1 MEEIMKLEEKFINKY
16 LKMKN
21 NIIKKLIFTL
31 IGIIAISCNNDKE
44 LEIQNL
50 EVKLT
55 NNIERVEPPNWW
67 IGMKTR
73 DLQLLVYGKNISDYV
88 PLINSSNVKLV
99 STEKVKNQNYLFL
112 NISISEKA
120 EPESIEINFLNDNV
134 IVDKYEFSLL
144 DRKENASEVVGFNN
158 SDVMYL
164 ITPDRYVNGD
174 PENDDIAYMYERP
187 NRDDNRG
194 LHGGDIQGI
203 INQLDYI
210 EEMGFTTIWLNPVL
224 ENNMKRSSYHGYS
237 ITDYYKID
245 PRFGTNELFLELSQ
259 KAKKR
264 GIKFVMD
271 IIPNHCGSEHWF
283 FKDPPMEDW
292 INNQSG
298 FKQTNHRR
306 ETIQDIHASEIDK
319 KDHIDGWFVETM
331 PDLNQKNQ
339 KMSTYLIQNTLWWI
353 EYAEL
358 SGIRVDT
365 YPYSDKDFMS
375 DWTYV
380 VMDEY
385 PNFNIVG
392 EEWSDNPSLISYWQ
406 KNKVN
411 HDGYVSYLPTLMDF
425 PLQISFVEALND
437 DFGWGKG
444 FVKPYRTLANDF
456 VYPNPNN
463 LLIFPDNHDMARF
476 YTQVNNDLDLFKMGI
491 VYYST
496 MRGIPQFYYGT
507 EILMNSNE
515 NPGDHGLIRTE
526 FPGGWPDHLKNAFT
540 GDGLS
545 KDEKQ
550 TQLFFKE
557 LLNWRKNNK
566 VIHKGKLIQFSPK
579 ENGVYSFFRVFE
591 GQLVWVI
598 FNRNNSSRIIDTS
611 RFKELISNKEFG
623 YDVLNKKRVS
633 IINSIEIDKKSA
645 LIIEIE

>member
-1 MEEIMKLEEKFINKY
+1 
-16 LKMKN
+16 MKN

-112 NISISEKA
+112 NISISENA
-120 EPESIEINFLNDNV
+120 EPESIEIYFLNDNV

-144 DRKENASEVVGFNN
+144 ERKENASEVVGFNN

-237 ITDYYKID
+237 TTDYYKID

-298 FKQTNHRR
+298 FKQTSHRR

>member
-1 MEEIMKLEEKFINKY
+1 MKLEEKFINKY

-112 NISISEKA
+112 NISISENA

-144 DRKENASEVVGFNN
+144 ERKDNASELVGFNN

-174 PENDDIAYMYERP
+174 PENDDIEYMYERP

-237 ITDYYKID
+237 TTDYYKID

-298 FKQTNHRR
+298 FKQTSHRR

>member
-1 MEEIMKLEEKFINKY
+1 MKLEEKFINKY

-112 NISISEKA
+112 NISISENA

-144 DRKENASEVVGFNN
+144 ERKDNASEVVGFNN

-237 ITDYYKID
+237 TTDYYKID

-264 GIKFVMD
+264 GIKLVMD
-271 IIPNHCGSEHWF
+271 MIPNHCGSEHWF

-298 FKQTNHRR
+298 FKQTSHRR

>member
-1 MEEIMKLEEKFINKY
+1 
-16 LKMKN
+16 MKN

-237 ITDYYKID
+237 TTDYYKID

-292 INNQSG
+292 FNNQSG
-298 FKQTNHRR
+298 FKQTSHRR

-507 EILMNSNE
+507 EILMNSDE

>member
-1 MEEIMKLEEKFINKY
+1 MKLEEKFINKY

-21 NIIKKLIFTL
+21 SVKKNWIYIL
-31 IGIIAISCNNDKE
+31 IGLFIISCDNDKRS
-44 LEIQNL
+44 EIQNL

-88 PLINSSNVKLV
+88 PVINSSNVKLV
-99 STEKVKNQNYLFL
+99 LTEKVKNQNYLFL
-112 NISISEKA
+112 NISISENA
-120 EPESIEINFLNDNV
+120 EPEDIEINFLNDNV

-144 DRKENASEVVGFNN
+144 ERKENASKVVGFNN

-174 PENDDIAYMYERP
+174 PENDDIEYMYERP
-187 NRDDNRG
+187 NRDNNRG

-203 INQLDYI
+203 INNLDYI
-210 EEMGFTTIWLNPVL
+210 EDLGFTTIWLNPVL
-224 ENNMKRSSYHGYS
+224 ENNMKKSSYHGYS
-237 ITDYYKID
+237 TTDYYKVD
-245 PRFGTNELFLELSQ
+245 PRFGTNELFKELSL
-259 KAKKR
+259 KSKEK
-264 GIKFVMD
+264 GIKLVMD
-271 IIPNHCGSEHWF
+271 MIPNHCGSEHWF
-283 FKDPPMEDW
+283 FKDPPMDDW
-292 INNQSG
+292 INNQSK
-298 FKQTNHRR
+298 FKQTSHRR

-319 KDHIDGWFVETM
+319 EEHVDGWFVETM

-375 DWTYV
+375 DWTYA

-425 PLQISFVEALND
+425 PLQMSFVEALND
-437 DFGWGKG
+437 DFSWGKG
-444 FVKPYRTLANDF
+444 FVKPYRTLATDF

-491 VYYST
+491 IYYST

-507 EILMNSNE
+507 EILMNSDE

-526 FPGGWPDHLKNAFT
+526 FPGGWPDHSKNAFT

-579 ENGVYSFFRVFE
+579 ENGIYSFFRVLDNK
-591 GQLVWVI
+591 LVWVI

-633 IINSIEIDKKSA
+633 IKNSIEIDKKSA

>member
-1 MEEIMKLEEKFINKY
+1 MKLEEKFINKY

-237 ITDYYKID
+237 TTDYYKID

-292 INNQSG
+292 FNNQSG
-298 FKQTNHRR
+298 FKQTSHRR

-507 EILMNSNE
+507 EILMNSDE

>member
-1 MEEIMKLEEKFINKY
+1 
-16 LKMKN
+16 MKN

-237 ITDYYKID
+237 TTDYYKID

-507 EILMNSNE
+507 EILMNSDK

-526 FPGGWPDHLKNAFT
+526 FPGGWPDHSKNAFT

-545 KDEKQ
+545 FKERQ

-557 LLNWRKNNK
+557 ILNWRKDNE
-566 VIHKGKLIQFSPK
+566 VIHNGKLIQFAPK
-579 ENGVYSFFRVFE
+579 DEIYSFFRILDDK
-591 GQLVWVI
+591 LVWVI
-598 FNRNNSSRIIDTS
+598 FNRNDSSKKLNTA
-611 RFKELISNKEFG
+611 RFEELILDKEFG
-623 YDVLNKKRVS
+623 FDVLNKKRIS
-633 IINSIEIDKKSA
+633 ISEDIILEKKSA

>member
-1 MEEIMKLEEKFINKY
+1 MKLEEKFINKY

-144 DRKENASEVVGFNN
+144 DRKENASELVGFNN

-237 ITDYYKID
+237 TTDYYKID

>member
-1 MEEIMKLEEKFINKY
+1 MKLEEKFINKY

-21 NIIKKLIFTL
+21 SVNKNWIYIL
-31 IGIIAISCNNDKE
+31 IGLFIISCDNDKKS
-44 LEIQNL
+44 EIQNL

-55 NNIERVEPPNWW
+55 NNIERVEPPSWW

-88 PLINSSNVKLV
+88 PVINSSNVKLV

-112 NISISEKA
+112 NISISENA
-120 EPESIEINFLNDNV
+120 EPEDIEINFLNEDIV
-134 IVDKYEFSLL
+134 VDKYKFSLL
-144 DRKENASEVVGFNN
+144 ERKENASEVVGFNN

-174 PENDDIAYMYERP
+174 PENDDIEYMYERP
-187 NRDDNRG
+187 NRDNNRG

-203 INQLDYI
+203 INNLDYI
-210 EEMGFTTIWLNPVL
+210 EDLGFTTIWLNPVL
-224 ENNMKRSSYHGYS
+224 ENNMKKSSYHGYS
-237 ITDYYKID
+237 TTDYYKVD
-245 PRFGTNELFLELSQ
+245 PRFGTNKLFKELSL
-259 KAKKR
+259 KSKEK
-264 GIKFVMD
+264 GIKLVMD

-283 FKDPPMEDW
+283 FKDPPMDDW
-292 INNQSG
+292 INNQSK
-298 FKQTNHRR
+298 FKQTSHRR

-319 KDHIDGWFVETM
+319 KDHVDGWFVETM

-375 DWTYV
+375 DWTYA

-392 EEWSDNPSLISYWQ
+392 EEWSENPSLISYWQ

-425 PLQISFVEALND
+425 PLQMSFVEALND

-444 FVKPYRTLANDF
+444 FVKPYRTLATDF

-507 EILMNSNE
+507 EILMNSDE

-526 FPGGWPDHLKNAFT
+526 FPGGWSDHSKNAFT
-540 GDGLS
+540 GEGLS

-579 ENGVYSFFRVFE
+579 ENGIYSFFRVLDN
-591 GQLVWVI
+591 QLVWVI

-611 RFKELISNKEFG
+611 RFKELLSNKEFG

-633 IINSIEIDKKSA
+633 INNSIEIDKKSA

>member
-1 MEEIMKLEEKFINKY
+1 
-16 LKMKN
+16 MKN
-21 NIIKKLIFTL
+21 SITKNWFFIL
-31 IGIIAISCNNDKE
+31 IGLFIISCENEKKF
-44 LEIQNL
+44 EIQNL
-50 EVKLT
+50 EIKLT
-55 NNIERVEPPNWW
+55 NKIERVEPPTWW

-73 DLQLLVYGKNISDYV
+73 DLQLLVYGKNISDFV
-88 PLINSSNVKLV
+88 PVINSSNVKLV
-99 STEKVKNQNYLFL
+99 STERVKNQNYLFL
-112 NISISEKA
+112 NISISENA
-120 EPESIEINFLNDNV
+120 EPEKIEINFLNDNV

-144 DRKENASEVVGFNN
+144 ERKENASKVLGFDN

-174 PENDDIAYMYERP
+174 TENDDIEYMYERP

-237 ITDYYKID
+237 TTDYYKID

-264 GIKFVMD
+264 GIKLVMD
-271 IIPNHCGSEHWF
+271 MIPNHCGSEHWF

-292 INNQSG
+292 INNQSR
-298 FKQTNHRR
+298 FKQTSHRR

-353 EYAEL
+353 EYARL

-375 DWTYV
+375 DWTFA

-406 KNKVN
+406 RNKVN

-611 RFKELISNKEFG
+611 RFKELILNKEFG
-623 YDVLNKKRVS
+623 YDVLNKKRIS
-633 IINSIEIDKKSA
+633 ISNDIILEKKSA

>member
-1 MEEIMKLEEKFINKY
+1 MKLEEKFINKY

-174 PENDDIAYMYERP
+174 PENDDIEYMYERP

-237 ITDYYKID
+237 TTDYYKID

-264 GIKFVMD
+264 GIKLVMD
-271 IIPNHCGSEHWF
+271 MIPNHCGSEHWF

-298 FKQTNHRR
+298 FKQTSHRR

-598 FNRNNSSRIIDTS
+598 FNRNNSSRNIDTS

>member
-1 MEEIMKLEEKFINKY
+1 MKLEEKFINKY

-73 DLQLLVYGKNISDYV
+73 DLQLLVYGKNISDFV
-88 PLINSSNVKLV
+88 PVINSSNVKLV

-112 NISISEKA
+112 NISISENA

-144 DRKENASEVVGFNN
+144 ERKDNASELVGFNN

-174 PENDDIAYMYERP
+174 PENDDIEYMYERP

-237 ITDYYKID
+237 TTDYYKID

-264 GIKFVMD
+264 GIKLVMD
-271 IIPNHCGSEHWF
+271 MIPNHCGSEHWF

-298 FKQTNHRR
+298 FKQTSHRR